1 MRYFTDEF
9 IKEKAAAL
17 GDPHRKLYKFIE
29 DYYTRWNHAPQIE
42 TMALEM
48 DGATKEQVY
57 VFLFDLTAAG
67 CLASWNSLAD
77 IRPVISPEDA
87 MIWCGDDSVNVSE
100 RKCRIEMAI
109 SVFCFRNGG
118 KMPELSGFMKTYE
131 DSSLYWIIREQAEP
145 FFSAIVRINDG
156 NGTDTEGKAARL
168 CMGD

>member
-87 MIWCGDDSVNVSE
+87 MPISGLSSV
-100 RKCRIEMAI
+100 
-109 SVFCFRNGG
+109 
-118 KMPELSGFMKTYE
+118 PKT
-131 DSSLYWIIREQAEP
+131 P
-145 FFSAIVRINDG
+145 
-156 NGTDTEGKAARL
+156 
-168 CMGD
+168 

>member
-1 MRYFTDEF
+1 MRYYTDEF

-87 MIWCGDDSVNVSE
+87 MIWCGNDSVNVSE

-109 SVFCFRNGG
+109 ST
-118 KMPELSGFMKTYE
+118 S
-131 DSSLYWIIREQAEP
+131 
-145 FFSAIVRINDG
+145 
-156 NGTDTEGKAARL
+156 
-168 CMGD
+168 